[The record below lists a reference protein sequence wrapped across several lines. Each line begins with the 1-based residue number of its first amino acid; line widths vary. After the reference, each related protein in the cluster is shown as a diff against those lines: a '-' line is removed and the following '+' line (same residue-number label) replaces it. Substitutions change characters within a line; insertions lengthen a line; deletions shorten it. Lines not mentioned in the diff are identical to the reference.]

1 MPAPRQPQVSMSF
14 FLPHIDSTDIIEA
27 ERAHLGPLRAAFS
40 PSLEGVKNWK
50 NLNCTQ
56 SRHTI
61 VSPFWAFV
69 LVGVPAT
76 NTAWCIYE
84 GSGSC
89 FTFACFFLTL
99 TKYYSLLLLHR
110 IWSRTLCRG
119 RLTAAHRMLCM

>member
-1 MPAPRQPQVSMSF
+1 MPGPRQPQVSMSF

-50 NLNCTQ
+50 NLNRTQ

-69 LVGVPAT
+69 PAGIHGGLTFLLRRHVYLCLAHTSAVDTSGHQHRVVP
-76 NTAWCIYE
+76 I
-84 GSGSC
+84 
-89 FTFACFFLTL
+89 
-99 TKYYSLLLLHR
+99 
-110 IWSRTLCRG
+110 
-119 RLTAAHRMLCM
+119 